1 MCKMASFWHNPITG
15 DLAVYDLMSHSET
28 QKHLELN
35 ENVWREGH
43 YLPNGT
49 VECRVT
55 DTDRTTQEECDERL
69 KNTYPTFKDFLKWA
83 FTQTVSGWLDL
94 RGCDLKGITF
104 PQTVSG
110 TLELRGCD
118 LKGITLPQTVGTL
131 DLRGCDLKGITLPQ
145 TVSGTLDLRGDENG
159 YVETMAQFKKIKEAK
174 KRRALLMIRRG
185 IAKYLRWRSSME
197 NIVNAK
203 QKPRR

>member
-118 LKGITLPQTVGTL
+118 LKGITLPQTV
-131 DLRGCDLKGITLPQ
+131 
-145 TVSGTLDLRGDENG
+145 SGTLDLRGDENG